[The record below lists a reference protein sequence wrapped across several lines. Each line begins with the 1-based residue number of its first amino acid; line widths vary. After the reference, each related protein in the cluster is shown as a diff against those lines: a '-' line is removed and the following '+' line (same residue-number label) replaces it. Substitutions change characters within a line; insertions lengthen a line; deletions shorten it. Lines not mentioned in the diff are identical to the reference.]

1 MVIGLCWFMGCWT
14 MIIGIPMII
23 ISIFELILFSKS
35 ASMPSDEFKQQAR
48 IIAIIELI
56 EFFCLNIIAGIC
68 GIIVFVNLKEAK

>member
-1 MVIGLCWFMGCWT
+1 